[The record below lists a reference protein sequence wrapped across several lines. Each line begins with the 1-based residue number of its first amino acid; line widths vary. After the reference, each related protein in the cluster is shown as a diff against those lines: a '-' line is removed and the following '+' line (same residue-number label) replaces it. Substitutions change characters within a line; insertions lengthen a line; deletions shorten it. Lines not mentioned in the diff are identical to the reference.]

1 MAKQQRPP
9 QTAAQRELSEYIA
22 AERGAEA
29 VGAAA
34 EAIADQ
40 VANVTTPATPAQT
53 RPPMWGDVV
62 VRQVPRG

>member
-34 EAIADQ
+34 ESVADQ
-40 VANVTTPATPAQT
+40 VANAAPAAPAQT